1 MPTRIRIPARSDLRS
16 ILVILLLGLLGAG
29 FMWWNSRPAAV
40 IPRSTTQSVAPSQAT
55 PPDSQPTEL
64 GLPVTQPLSGGSPS
78 LAAVGLVTVYVH
90 GAVRHPGVY
99 ELPVGSR
106 VTDALGEA
114 GGMLARARPGDLN
127 LARQVSDGEAVFVS
141 GRGQPS
147 MTVVED
153 PVTSGTPQSGA
164 PISLL
169 TATLEQL
176 ETLPGVGPVL
186 AERIIRHRETQ
197 GFASVEELQ
206 DVPGIG
212 PKTFAELA
220 PRLSP

>member
-1 MPTRIRIPARSDLRS
+1 
-16 ILVILLLGLLGAG
+16 
-29 FMWWNSRPAAV
+29 
-40 IPRSTTQSVAPSQAT
+40 
-55 PPDSQPTEL
+55 
-64 GLPVTQPLSGGSPS
+64 
-78 LAAVGLVTVYVH
+78 
-90 GAVRHPGVY
+90 
-99 ELPVGSR
+99 
-106 VTDALGEA
+106 
-114 GGMLARARPGDLN
+114 MLARARPGDLN

-164 PISLL
+164 PISLR